1 MFGVIEGS
9 GGDNDEPAACC
20 MNQKVRQETIWRP
33 FEAQRGV
40 RAVSSPECR
49 HIVIYTLYI
58 YMTDIIGMSHYPL
71 RNITITCMSTQMAA
85 QGFCCCNGRL

>member
-33 FEAQRGV
+33 FSGLEGCMC
-40 RAVSSPECR
+40 S
-49 HIVIYTLYI
+49 VITRMQTYYNLRDVTLPIEKY
-58 YMTDIIGMSHYPL
+58 
-71 RNITITCMSTQMAA
+71 
-85 QGFCCCNGRL
+85 